1 VPNLRACL
9 ALVLSTLTLSSYLGA
24 QAAPLAPGGP
34 EVTPDGGSTT
44 VARYSFGNTVTFFI
58 QNQSTVTQTYELS
71 CHSSASVA
79 CVSVVPSSVTIAA
92 GSDDDAMVTFDAT
105 TGLKNLVVLQANASD
120 TGYYSVTI
128 AAPVGVSVTPDLG
141 PIQRTANAT
150 GYTDVFTVTNTSS
163 SSKTYTLAH
172 SSRGN
177 VTTTSVSPTSL
188 TLAAGDSGTATVTY
202 STGSL
207 GTGKAILTATATGA
221 RDQGSMDVTI
231 GNTGPTVTLLV
242 PAGTTRAAVRTRQPI
257 LRATFLRASDVLDTA
272 ATVLRWRGEDV
283 TALARQSRGL
293 VEWEVDS
300 TRWLAVGDSALAEAK
315 ACTLNGPCTTV
326 TRWVVLENDQK
337 PVLGFTGMPLEAL
350 GRGFTAPFGPGL
362 SVSGGELETGFSIPS
377 YVSLGTP
384 RSAGLVYSTRQS
396 YPRVLVPV
404 DLELPW
410 PSGTPDQ
417 LALRLFDG
425 AVKLDSLV
433 LASPTCATGAVK
445 RCRAVLQGDFAAATF
460 TTPTR
465 KWLTI
470 EATVTSAGVTKTG
483 TDSVEVVLV
492 DRRATRYGAG
502 WWPAGVLQLV
512 AAGPDRVL
520 VGPTG
525 TATVYRGNGDSLYI
539 APPGNFT
546 VLRKTAAGW
555 ELSPRGS
562 LAKLRFDA
570 NGRLAA
576 SVDQNGNRDSV
587 AYAGSTDQVTAFID
601 PLGQSI
607 ALTYNQSQK
616 LATFTDPG
624 GRQSTLTINATT
636 NQVTSSTL
644 SSPATRPDLTTFFYQ
659 SYPGPQTSVLRK
671 RIGMITDTTII
682 IYDSTF
688 RRRPIRSRLPLVVD
702 ETGAAVNPVIK
713 YTASEQQG
721 IGSLSA
727 LDAVYVEM
735 RDPRNNWT
743 RSLLNRWGRPR
754 KTWDILGI
762 LAKSEYDPDGLL
774 RWSEGKNGDSSRVY
788 HDYDALR
795 RLARSWLTRG
805 GDVLRLD
812 SLVYDGN
819 HRVVKRIDPR
829 GKVDSLTYDSRGNL
843 TETRDAA
850 GNVTRTWYRASD
862 GLVDSTRSPG
872 EGTSVRYSYETTW
885 KNLYQVTDAAGTVLA
900 TNAYDGLGRAV
911 TSDRKIRV
919 EKSGTSY
926 NWQWRRTETFYN
938 AAGQVDSTRLLLPLK
953 CPDPCNTPTWPS
965 NLIGLAQFQR
975 VIRVFDRAGR
985 DSLRIN
991 TNGTRVLTLYDRL
1004 GRAVSRQPW
1013 ANVSAEKDSM
1023 IYDVAGNLVKSI
1035 TRRGDQITVTYDSRN
1050 RATSTVI
1057 PGVGTLRKL
1066 FGGPQD
1072 QLTRMWY
1079 DTPTDSIGGINAEL
1093 RWGYDSRGRLRA
1105 DTSYTGTTARVTS
1118 YTYDAFE
1125 RPGTMTDPIGTWATR
1140 YEADRGYPDTLATP
1154 FADTLTYTYDA
1165 RSRAVGPTV
1174 RSSGPLHSRTPA
1186 WKATGELGLLVT
1198 KSGLNT
1204 AGSYDRSTYTL
1215 GEDGQVALGPSWTDG
1230 AGQVIDSLTY
1240 DGWERVRTWT
1250 QSRLGTI
1257 IANESYS
1264 FDRSGNILTGSESYD
1279 TLKDR
1284 LLSRTDA
1291 GQTRTYTYDQAGD
1304 LVSTARAGVTTTYG
1318 YDALNRLV
1326 SVRQGATLIARYAYD
1341 VLGRRIAK
1349 RVYSGATGG
1358 TMAYTRFVYHG
1369 DQVAFEADSSGTLGL
1384 RYTWGLGTD
1393 DLVGVRDAAGNQYY
1407 AVQDKLGSVRGLYRR
1422 DGTWWMRQSFAP
1434 YGALVA
1440 RDTTTAGASVPL
1452 RYGWT
1457 GREYD
1462 AETGW
1467 YYFRARYYDPQQRRF
1482 VQEDPIGDAG
1492 GPNLYAYV
1500 AGRVFDARDPS
1511 GLKVCDDWARCGS
1524 AGGPMAYHGESLAEI
1539 RAGGAIPGGMVGIGD
1554 DISDIFGDGPG
1565 YIPRQQARDRIAAR
1579 ANQGSDTPPA
1589 QANIAGKTPHYYG
1602 YTVTHSE
1609 ELREAKAYSI
1619 DQEIVMFD
1627 VNGSRY
1633 IQRTIIQV
1641 APVEDDGRYRP
1652 EWGPVPYEGYAYIGG
1667 YTGTKVKLD
1676 GKVWP
1681 KFEVGY
1687 FWGWTWK

>member
-1 VPNLRACL
+1 
-9 ALVLSTLTLSSYLGA
+9 
-24 QAAPLAPGGP
+24 
-34 EVTPDGGSTT
+34 
-44 VARYSFGNTVTFFI
+44 
-58 QNQSTVTQTYELS
+58 
-71 CHSSASVA
+71 
-79 CVSVVPSSVTIAA
+79 
-92 GSDDDAMVTFDAT
+92 
-105 TGLKNLVVLQANASD
+105 
-120 TGYYSVTI
+120 
-128 AAPVGVSVTPDLG
+128 
-141 PIQRTANAT
+141 
-150 GYTDVFTVTNTSS
+150 
-163 SSKTYTLAH
+163 
-172 SSRGN
+172 
-177 VTTTSVSPTSL
+177 
-188 TLAAGDSGTATVTY
+188 
-202 STGSL
+202 
-207 GTGKAILTATATGA
+207 
-221 RDQGSMDVTI
+221 
-231 GNTGPTVTLLV
+231 
-242 PAGTTRAAVRTRQPI
+242 
-257 LRATFLRASDVLDTA
+257 
-272 ATVLRWRGEDV
+272 
-283 TALARQSRGL
+283 
-293 VEWEVDS
+293 
-300 TRWLAVGDSALAEAK
+300 
-315 ACTLNGPCTTV
+315 
-326 TRWVVLENDQK
+326 
-337 PVLGFTGMPLEAL
+337 
-350 GRGFTAPFGPGL
+350 
-362 SVSGGELETGFSIPS
+362 
-377 YVSLGTP
+377 
-384 RSAGLVYSTRQS
+384 
-396 YPRVLVPV
+396 
-404 DLELPW
+404 
-410 PSGTPDQ
+410 
-417 LALRLFDG
+417 
-425 AVKLDSLV
+425 
-433 LASPTCATGAVK
+433 
-445 RCRAVLQGDFAAATF
+445 
-460 TTPTR
+460 
-465 KWLTI
+465 
-470 EATVTSAGVTKTG
+470 
-483 TDSVEVVLV
+483 
-492 DRRATRYGAG
+492 
-502 WWPAGVLQLV
+502 
-512 AAGPDRVL
+512 
-520 VGPTG
+520 
-525 TATVYRGNGDSLYI
+525 
-539 APPGNFT
+539 
-546 VLRKTAAGW
+546 
-555 ELSPRGS
+555 
-562 LAKLRFDA
+562 
-570 NGRLAA
+570 
-576 SVDQNGNRDSV
+576 
-587 AYAGSTDQVTAFID
+587 
-601 PLGQSI
+601 
-607 ALTYNQSQK
+607 
-616 LATFTDPG
+616 
-624 GRQSTLTINATT
+624 
-636 NQVTSSTL
+636 
-644 SSPATRPDLTTFFYQ
+644 
-659 SYPGPQTSVLRK
+659 
-671 RIGMITDTTII
+671 MITDTTII

-1186 WKATGELGLLVT
+1186 WKATGELSLLVT